1 MLLTR
6 EEVEHVAALARLKL
20 SDEEKERFAE
30 QLTAILE
37 YMSRLNDLDTSNIE
51 PLTHV
56 LPLSNVFRDD
66 GVSPEETN
74 RDDIL
79 ANAPLEENGCFKV
92 PRIV

>member
-20 SDEEKERFAE
+20 SDGEKERFAE
-30 QLTAILE
+30 QLTAILD
-37 YMSRLNDLDTSNIE
+37 YMSRLNDLDTSKIE

>member
-20 SDEEKERFAE
+20 SDEELERFAE
-30 QLTAILE
+30 QLTAILD
-37 YMSRLNDLDTSNIE
+37 YMSRLNDLDTSKIE

>member
-30 QLTAILE
+30 QLTAILD
-37 YMSRLNDLDTSNIE
+37 YMSRLNDLDTSKIE